1 MLSWNMS
8 GVINIAVLPPGACP
22 EASNPTA
29 FFIRQRMYGALTR
42 SWWIMAHSWVTITG
56 GDIGGHPAW
65 SRCQGRDDSSCQP
78 ITPIHIFPLI
88 GSDGCLQPIPK
99 SLNTQIISN
108 NQISELLTWRNH
120 INHPAAWEG
129 ISNCVKPNWLFETT
143 TDLDCSS
150 MLKTGIEIAQHLA
163 RARALFAR
171 CEASPSSLRCSG
183 LQLSKIRDA
192 P

>member
-1 MLSWNMS
+1 
-8 GVINIAVLPPGACP
+8 
-22 EASNPTA
+22 
-29 FFIRQRMYGALTR
+29 MYGALTR
-42 SWWIMAHSWVTITG
+42 SWWIMCHRVSITG
-56 GDIGGHPAW
+56 GDIRGHPAW
-65 SRCQGRDDSSCQP
+65 SRCQGREDSSCQP
-78 ITPIHIFPLI
+78 ITPIHIFPLV
-88 GSDGCLQPIPK
+88 GSDGCFQPIPK
-99 SLNTQIISN
+99 SLNSLNSLNTQIISN
-108 NQISELLTWRNH
+108 NQIRELLTWRNH

-150 MLKTGIEIAQHLA
+150 MLKTGIEIPQHLA

-171 CEASPSSLRCSG
+171 CEASPLLRCSG